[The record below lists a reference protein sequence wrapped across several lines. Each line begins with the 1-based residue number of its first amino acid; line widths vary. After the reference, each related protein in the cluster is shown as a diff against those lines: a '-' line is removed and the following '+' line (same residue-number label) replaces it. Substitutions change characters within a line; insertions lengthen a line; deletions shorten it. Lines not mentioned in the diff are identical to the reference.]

1 MKIILGSKSP
11 RRKELL
17 AQLGYSFEVRVR
29 ETDESFPETLP
40 VSEVAQFIAEKK
52 ADDLMTELSDDD
64 VVICADTIV
73 VIDEEI
79 LGKPDSREAAIDM
92 LAKLSGREHEV
103 ITGVVVQSGERRL
116 SFSVTTT
123 VSFKPLSGDEIRFYV
138 DNYSP
143 YDKAGSYGIQEWI
156 GGAAIQWIRGSY
168 NNVVGLPT
176 HEVYAALKQFE

>member
-17 AQLGYSFEVRVR
+17 SQLGYTFDIRVK
-29 ETDESFPETLP
+29 ETDESFPENIP
-40 VSEVAQFIAEKK
+40 VTEVARYIAEKK
-52 ADDLMTELSDDD
+52 ADEMINDISDDEI
-64 VVICADTIV
+64 VICADTTV
-73 VIDEEI
+73 VIDDEI
-79 LGKPDSREAAIDM
+79 LGKPANRDQAIEM
-92 LAKLSGREHEV
+92 LSKLSGREHAV
-103 ITGVVVQSGERRL
+103 ITGVVVQSLERRI

-123 VSFKPLSGDEIRFYV
+123 VSFKPLNGEEIRFYV

-156 GGAAIQWIRGSY
+156 GGAAIQWIHGSY

-176 HEVYAALKQFE
+176 HEVYTALKQFE

>member
-17 AQLGYSFEVRVR
+17 AQLGYTFEIRVK
-29 ETDESFPETLP
+29 ETDESFPNTISA
-40 VSEVAQFIAEKK
+40 SEVAQFIAEKK
-52 ADDLMTELSDDD
+52 ADEMMTDISDDE
-64 VVICADTIV
+64 VVICADTTV

-79 LGKPDSREAAIDM
+79 LGKPADRAAAIEM
-92 LAKLSGREHEV
+92 LEKLSGREHEV
-103 ITGVVVQSGERRL
+103 ITGVVVQSREKRL
-116 SFSVTTT
+116 SFSITTT
-123 VSFKPLSGDEIRFYV
+123 VSFKPLSGDEIRFYI